1 MSDNS
6 EKKKMEWQSL
16 VLQVMTSNR
25 FTNADVLFRTLDNRK
40 CITCLET
47 ALVIEEMKGSDR
59 YPLSFCR
66 SAKYNG
72 LLDESRRKFIR
83 KIHIIMPCVVQMYH
97 VSGLE
102 RCCHYTIRI
111 DDISQFQTICGI
123 FELDTEVYCGTIQ
136 MHETNF
142 ITIRNNVSA
151 LSKVLQDIYNV
162 LPKETSFL
170 KKRSSNLTVSYG
182 FSGRNRDSGGP
193 PVLTKGIGYINV
205 EKLLPLLLH
214 ILCELTEDRKRCFAY
229 TEPVD
234 ESRLTG
240 FSRRMGE
247 NFGYILK
254 RDNVFEGVDC
264 SMRVIGRHTESLL
277 STHCDVMNDWR
288 PGNNFCSVIKAVVVD
303 DIKKCK
309 VNLSVIAYSRKVVG
323 DYLYGPNNYPITDH
337 EAKTKSYN

>member
-1 MSDNS
+1 MTDNS
-6 EKKKMEWQSL
+6 ENKKKEWQSL
-16 VLQVMTSNR
+16 VLQIMTLNR
-25 FTNADVLFRTLDNRK
+25 FANPDVLFRSLDNKK
-40 CITCLET
+40 CTTCLET
-47 ALVIEEMKGSDR
+47 ALVIEEMQGSDR

-72 LLDESRRKFIR
+72 LLHESRRNFIR

-97 VSGLE
+97 VNGFE
-102 RCCHYTIRI
+102 RCCHYTIRV
-111 DDISQFQTICGI
+111 DDIVQFQSICGI
-123 FELDTEVYCGTIQ
+123 FEINTEIYCGSIEV
-136 MHETNF
+136 HDSDF

-151 LSKVLQDIYNV
+151 MSKVLQDIYHV
-162 LPKETSFL
+162 MSEDKSLL
-170 KKRSSNLTVSYG
+170 KRRGSNLTVSYG

-193 PVLTKGIGYINV
+193 PMLTKGIGRIND

-214 ILCELTEDRKRCFAY
+214 ILCELTEDRKCCLAY
-229 TEPVD
+229 SEPID
-234 ESRLTG
+234 ESRLSR

-264 SMRVIGRHTESLL
+264 SMRVIGRHPESLL
-277 STHCDVMNDWR
+277 FAHCDVMNDWR

-323 DYLYGPNNYPITDH
+323 DYLYGPDNYPITVQ
-337 EAKTKSYN
+337 ET